1 MWNYVGIVRSDK
13 RLERAARRIA
23 MLKREIHQYYW
34 DFKLT
39 SDLVE
44 LRNIATVAELIVRS
58 ARRRRESRG
67 LHYNLDCPA
76 TDDRR
81 WLHDTV
87 LQRRP
92 WEMK

>member
-1 MWNYVGIVRSDK
+1 
-13 RLERAARRIA
+13 

-39 SDLVE
+39 GDLVE
-44 LRNIATVAELIVRS
+44 LRNIATVAGLIVSS

-67 LHYNLDCPA
+67 LHYNLDCLK

-81 WLHDTV
+81 WRHDTV